1 MIREKS
7 ERFVPFAVSA
17 ELTPVGVSAAE
28 RRALADYLQSRE
40 TLLTERVVAYASTRS
55 YSHLVSTL
63 PEAWRSSVQGLT
75 DSVILMLDHQQPEAA
90 IDYDAGIG
98 TDPSTAYGI
107 EAGLR
112 HRLRGISLETF
123 IGAFKGYREV
133 YLNVAAEAR
142 VPAAMR
148 EGWLRLLRG
157 FFDRA
162 EVGICAHWSGELAHL
177 DHDQLLSANRALVNE
192 KNKYLTIFESMNN
205 PVLLVD
211 DGGRIENMNFAAA
224 RLFLQDALPGSVYYG
239 PEANLSF
246 ADVAG
251 FDLETLK
258 LRGEAGDVLTS
269 IGERWFSITA
279 QEMLDVSRK
288 FAGIVVTFHD
298 VTEARRAREQAEA
311 LARAKTDF
319 LATMS
324 HEIRT
329 PIHSIG
335 GVTELLKQAELAPR
349 DRGYVDAIERST
361 EVLASIVSDV
371 LDYARIE
378 SGLVELEQVDFSID
392 QILDDVARM
401 MQPLVRRKPQ
411 LRFVIERT
419 DLPPVVGDA
428 GKLRQIL
435 INLTSNAVKF
445 TAEGT
450 VVVGAERLAC
460 GHRFRFTVSDTGP
473 GIAAEKLEEIFK
485 PYIQSDSS
493 ISRRHGG
500 TGLGL
505 AICRRLAGHLGGRL
519 DVRSTPGFG
528 SRFTLEVALAPGGS
542 LPSDDATAVVPPP
555 ARALDLLVVED
566 DEVNA
571 LVAQSLLSAAGHGVR
586 LAGTGE
592 AALVALGE
600 QRFDLVLTDLNLPD
614 MDGLELARA
623 IRRRADRHTA
633 ELPLVAL
640 SARGPGVDPV
650 ALTEAGIDAFLGKP
664 FHFARL
670 EEILCRLV
678 GSSSPTPLGKAE
690 PAGPAPR
697 ALPSVDLGVLRGHA
711 EALGCTSAARIVRTF
726 RQSVLETARALERA
740 MEEADM
746 RSVASLAHRLKGSA
760 RHLGFTGL
768 SDRAEQVE
776 TAAAAEGCEA
786 ALVLALVADCRAAPA
801 LADLA
806 WAEASAGVAEG

>member
-1 MIREKS
+1 MIAEKS
-7 ERFVPFAVSA
+7 ERFFPFAVSA
-17 ELTPVGVSAAE
+17 ELAPVGVSAAE
-28 RRALADYLQSRE
+28 RSALADYLESSE

-75 DSVILMLDHQQPEAA
+75 DSVILMLDHQSAEAA
-90 IDYDAGIG
+90 IDYDADIG

-123 IGAFKGYREV
+123 IGAFKGYRDV
-133 YLNVAAEAR
+133 YLNVTAEAR

-162 EVGICAHWSGELAHL
+162 EIGICAHWSGELGTL
-177 DHDQLLSANRALVNE
+177 DHDQLLSVNRALVNE

-211 DGGRIENMNFAAA
+211 DGGRIEDMNFAAA

-239 PEANLSF
+239 PEANLRF
-246 ADVAG
+246 ADLAG
-251 FDLETLK
+251 FDLEAVK
-258 LRGEAGDVLTS
+258 LRGEAGDVLTC
-269 IGERWFSITA
+269 IGERWYSITA

-288 FAGIVVTFHD
+288 FVGIVVTFHD

-335 GVTELLKQAELAPR
+335 GVTELLKQSELASR

-411 LRFVIERT
+411 LRIVIERT
-419 DLPPVVGDA
+419 DLPPVLGDA

-445 TAEGT
+445 TPEGT
-450 VVVGAERLAC
+450 VVIGAERLAG

-542 LPSDDATAVVPPP
+542 EPPGDATADAPPP

-586 LAGTGE
+586 VAGTGE

-600 QRFDLVLTDLNLPD
+600 HRFDLVLTDLNLPD
-614 MDGLELARA
+614 MDGLELART
-623 IRRRADRHTA
+623 IRRHADRHTA

-640 SARGPGVDPV
+640 SAHGPGVDPA

-670 EEILCRLV
+670 EEILSRLV
-678 GSSSPTPLGKAE
+678 GSSSPTPLGKAA
-690 PAGPAPR
+690 PARR
-697 ALPSVDLGVLRGHA
+697 ALQSVDLCVLRGHA
-711 EALGCTSAARIVRTF
+711 EALGRTSAARIVQTF
-726 RQSVLETARALERA
+726 RQSVLETARALELA
-740 MEEADM
+740 MDEADM
-746 RSVASLAHRLKGSA
+746 RSVTSLAHRLKGAA
-760 RHLGFTGL
+760 RHLGFRGL
-768 SDRAEQVE
+768 SDKAEQVE
-776 TAAAAEGCEA
+776 TAAAADGCEA
-786 ALVLALVADCRAAPA
+786 ALVLELVSDCRAAPA

-806 WAEASAGVAEG
+806 WAEASAGVAES